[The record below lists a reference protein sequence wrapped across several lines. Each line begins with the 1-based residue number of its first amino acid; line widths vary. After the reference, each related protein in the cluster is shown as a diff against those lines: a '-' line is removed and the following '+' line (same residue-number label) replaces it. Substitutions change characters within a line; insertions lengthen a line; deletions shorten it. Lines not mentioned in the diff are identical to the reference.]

1 MSFSSEVKDELSR
14 QLPQARHC
22 RIAEI
27 TAIISMCGRILIDQD
42 DHYRVLVHTENIA
55 VARKYFEL
63 IRRTFDGILPEV
75 SIRQN
80 ILLKKSRIYSI
91 VIKDPVQ
98 SMTVLQA
105 AKLVDETGEIREN
118 LSLVNNRVIQ
128 SSCCKRAFIRG
139 AYLAAG
145 SMSDPNKSYHFEI
158 VCATQ
163 PKAVQLQEMIGCF
176 GLEARVVERKRHY
189 VVYLKEGSGIV
200 DILNVMEAH
209 VALMQLENVRIVKEM
224 RNSINRRVNC
234 ETANITKTVSAAVRQ
249 IDDIRLIDAVLGL
262 HTLPDALRDIAEV
275 RLQNPDAPLHVLG
288 NMLTPP
294 VGKSGVNHRLRKLS
308 QMAEE
313 IRENKEEQG
322 NYEKAGSND

>member
-42 DHYRVLVHTENIA
+42 NHYRVLVHTENIA

-63 IRRTFDGILPEV
+63 VRRTFNDILPEI

-80 ILLKKSRIYSI
+80 ILLKNSRIYSI

-139 AYLAAG
+139 AFLSTG

-158 VCATQ
+158 VCSSEA
-163 PKAVQLQEMIGCF
+163 KARQIQELIGSFDMDAKIVC
-176 GLEARVVERKRHY
+176 RKRY
-189 VVYLKEGSGIV
+189 FVVYLKEGAQIV
-200 DILNVMEAH
+200 DLLNVMEAH
-209 VALMQLENVRIVKEM
+209 VALMDLENVRILKEM
-224 RNSINRRVNC
+224 RNSVNRKVNC
-234 ETANITKTVSAAVRQ
+234 ETANIHKTVSAAVKQ
-249 IDDIRLIDAVLGL
+249 TEDIRYLKAAGGFSDLSEELLETADLRLENPEASLKELGL
-262 HTLPDALRDIAEV
+262 MH
-275 RLQNPDAPLHVLG
+275 NPPI
-288 NMLTPP
+288 
-294 VGKSGVNHRLRKLS
+294 GKSGVNHRLRKLS
-308 QMAEE
+308 NLAETL
-313 IRENKEEQG
+313 RGSKEEH
-322 NYEKAGSND
+322 YYD

>member
-1 MSFSSEVKDELSR
+1 MRCARRCKHDGRKACSFSSEVKDELSR

-176 GLEARVVERKRHY
+176 GLEAVW
-189 VVYLKEGSGIV
+189 
-200 DILNVMEAH
+200 
-209 VALMQLENVRIVKEM
+209 
-224 RNSINRRVNC
+224 
-234 ETANITKTVSAAVRQ
+234 
-249 IDDIRLIDAVLGL
+249 
-262 HTLPDALRDIAEV
+262 
-275 RLQNPDAPLHVLG
+275 
-288 NMLTPP
+288 
-294 VGKSGVNHRLRKLS
+294 
-308 QMAEE
+308 
-313 IRENKEEQG
+313 
-322 NYEKAGSND
+322 

>member
-118 LSLVNNRVIQ
+118 LSLVNHRVIQ
-128 SSCCKRAFIRG
+128 SSCC
-139 AYLAAG
+139 
-145 SMSDPNKSYHFEI
+145 
-158 VCATQ
+158 
-163 PKAVQLQEMIGCF
+163 
-176 GLEARVVERKRHY
+176 
-189 VVYLKEGSGIV
+189 
-200 DILNVMEAH
+200 
-209 VALMQLENVRIVKEM
+209 
-224 RNSINRRVNC
+224 
-234 ETANITKTVSAAVRQ
+234 
-249 IDDIRLIDAVLGL
+249 
-262 HTLPDALRDIAEV
+262 
-275 RLQNPDAPLHVLG
+275 
-288 NMLTPP
+288 
-294 VGKSGVNHRLRKLS
+294 
-308 QMAEE
+308 
-313 IRENKEEQG
+313 
-322 NYEKAGSND
+322 